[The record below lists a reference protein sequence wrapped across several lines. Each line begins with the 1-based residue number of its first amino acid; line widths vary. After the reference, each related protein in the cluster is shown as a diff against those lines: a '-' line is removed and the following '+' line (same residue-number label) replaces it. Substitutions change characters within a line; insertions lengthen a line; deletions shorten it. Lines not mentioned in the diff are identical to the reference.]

1 MKIIGLTGGIGSGKT
16 TVLNLFQQQGVPV
29 YIADIEAKKI
39 MHSSPKVMNAI
50 TELFGEEAYVDAKLN
65 REYIAEIVF
74 NQKEKLL
81 ALNEIVHPAVHEDFQ
96 EFVSKQQSEY
106 VIYESALLYE
116 NKTEGSFDKVIL
128 VTAPIATRIERVQKR
143 DGISKVQIE
152 ARINNQLPD
161 DVKKNKA
168 DYVLYNLELEKTE
181 QAVLELHKIFS
192 R

>member
-39 MHSSPKVMNAI
+39 MHSSPKVKNAI

-192 R
+192 S

>member
-39 MHSSPKVMNAI
+39 MHSSPKVKNAI

-81 ALNEIVHPAVHEDFQ
+81 ALNALVHPAVHEDFQ

-192 R
+192 S